1 MDFCFVGNQCLL
13 NQSGLPTLHSRV
25 SFWDTKR
32 RRVGSDVW
40 LVLALQITEVGG
52 FQDIPPEQKTDPTGM
67 LPALS
72 CVQESLIKTRVFRH
86 MKATRTCESF
96 SHSLLGSPSHQGSAP
111 ASCPLQ
117 TATRLNPVK
126 FWMLLT
132 CILEKGLNREDCKQK
147 GLWKWSS
154 RKQRTQKSAHTSSEL
169 SRKCEKVQR
178 LLLLM
183 MGWPQMS
190 GLFD

>member
-32 RRVGSDVW
+32 RTVGSDIW
-40 LVLALQITEVGG
+40 PVLALQITEVGG
-52 FQDIPPEQKTDPTGM
+52 FPDILQSRKQTLLVCCQPFPVFSNVWSKP
-67 LPALS
+67 
-72 CVQESLIKTRVFRH
+72 VFRH
-86 MKATRTCESF
+86 MKATRTCDS
-96 SHSLLGSPSHQGSAP
+96 SYHSLLVSPSHQGSAP

-132 CILEKGLNREDCKQK
+132 CIFEKGLNREECKQERP
-147 GLWKWSS
+147 LEA
-154 RKQRTQKSAHTSSEL
+154 RLSEAENPEI
-169 SRKCEKVQR
+169 SRKCEKVWR
-178 LLLLM
+178 LLLFM
-183 MGWPQMS
+183 MGWPQRS